1 MPYSEA
7 TLHKKAKEKMIKKQ
21 TEEVIEELKIALDK
35 TATELCKDMSEI
47 FDRCIDKFYKYKT
60 ESYYRHETGRGTC
73 TGMNLYRANQFRLNY
88 GTDGHVKSV
97 HIGWNANDMAPYRS
111 WKDKDGN
118 YHPVSADY
126 VLKNTM
132 NGIRG
137 LEDKY
142 VNKGFA
148 PYDNHWSVDSF
159 TTERNY
165 FKIISGTPNEIFENI
180 EKEQWK
186 TVRKEVF
193 DKYIDS

>member
-7 TLHKKAKEKMIKKQ
+7 TLLKKAKEKMIKKI
-21 TEEVIEELKIALDK
+21 TEEVIEESKMALDK
-35 TATELCKDMSEI
+35 TAVELCKDMSEI
-47 FDRCIDKFYKYKT
+47 FDKCIDKFYEYKT
-60 ESYYRHETGRGTC
+60 ESYYRHETGRGTS
-73 TGMNLYRANQFRLNY
+73 TGMNLYRANQFRVNY

-111 WKDKDGN
+111 WKDEDGI

-137 LEDKY
+137 LEDEY

-148 PYDNHWSVDSF
+148 PYNNHWTVNSLI
-159 TTERNY
+159 TKRNY
-165 FKIISGTPNEIFENI
+165 FGELSGTPNKIF
-180 EKEQWK
+180 KDVVDKWK

-193 DKYIDS
+193 DRHINS